1 MIAHLKGQLAYKSPE
16 YTIVDV
22 NGVGYQ
28 VFTPLSTYYALP
40 GLGQTV
46 SLRVHTRVREDEL
59 KLFGF
64 LTEEEQTI
72 FQKLITINKVGPRV
86 ALGILSGMSPA
97 DFISAVMNNDAAR
110 LSTIPGVGK
119 KTAERLTL
127 EMKDKLADLALEVGG
142 HLVERRRQPGQVVL
156 AESPIAGSGT
166 ARIDQALGF
175 EEPDLRHCHIGELWL
190 QAGQHLTDSERCRLR
205 RVVFEQLVGHGGRN
219 LLRGRCHGRTPA

>member
-1 MIAHLKGQLAYKSPE
+1 MIAHLKGQLTYKSPE
-16 YTIVDV
+16 YSIVDV

-72 FQKLITINKVGPRV
+72 FQKLITINKVGPRL

-97 DFISAVMNNDAAR
+97 DLLSAVMNNDAAK

-119 KTAERLTL
+119 KTAERLTM
-127 EMKDKLADLALEVGG
+127 EMKDKLADMVLSMEHQPDSAPTQGFFDDALSALCNLGYKKPE
-142 HLVERRRQPGQVVL
+142 
-156 AESPIAGSGT
+156 AEK
-166 ARIDQALGF
+166 ALKMIYNQNSKDASL
-175 EEPDLRHCHIGELWL
+175 EELIKESLNIL
-190 QAGQHLTDSERCRLR
+190 
-205 RVVFEQLVGHGGRN
+205 
-219 LLRGRCHGRTPA
+219 

>member
-1 MIAHLKGQLAYKSPE
+1 MIAHLKGQLTYKSPE
-16 YTIVDV
+16 YTIIDV

-40 GLGQTV
+40 NLGQTV

-72 FQKLITINKVGPRV
+72 FQKLITINKVGPRL
-86 ALGILSGMSPA
+86 ALGILSGMSPE
-97 DFISAVMNNDAAR
+97 DLFSAIMNNDAAK

-127 EMKDKLADLALEVGG
+127 EMKDKLADLALDIG
-142 HLVERRRQPGQVVL
+142 HRPKAAPKEGFYDDALSALVNLGYKKPEAEKALKTIYNQNGKDASLEDLIKESLNVL
-156 AESPIAGSGT
+156 
-166 ARIDQALGF
+166 
-175 EEPDLRHCHIGELWL
+175 
-190 QAGQHLTDSERCRLR
+190 
-205 RVVFEQLVGHGGRN
+205 
-219 LLRGRCHGRTPA
+219 

>member
-40 GLGQTV
+40 NLGQTV
-46 SLRVHTRVREDEL
+46 SLKIHTRVREDEL

-64 LTEEEQTI
+64 LTEQEQTI
-72 FQKLITINKVGPRV
+72 FQKLITINKVGPRL

-127 EMKDKLADLALEVGG
+127 EMKDKLADLGLEMQHHPEATQKQGFYDDALSALINLGYKKPE
-142 HLVERRRQPGQVVL
+142 
-156 AESPIAGSGT
+156 AEK
-166 ARIDQALGF
+166 ALKTIYNQNGKDANL
-175 EEPDLRHCHIGELWL
+175 EDLIKESLNIL
-190 QAGQHLTDSERCRLR
+190 
-205 RVVFEQLVGHGGRN
+205 
-219 LLRGRCHGRTPA
+219 

>member
-1 MIAHLKGQLAYKSPE
+1 MIAHLKGQLTYKSPE
-16 YTIVDV
+16 YSIVDV

-72 FQKLITINKVGPRV
+72 FQKLITINKVGPRL
-86 ALGILSGMSPA
+86 ALGILSGMSPS
-97 DFISAVMNNDAAR
+97 DLFSAVMNNDSAR
-110 LSTIPGVGK
+110 LSTIPGGGK

-127 EMKDKLADLALEVGG
+127 EMKDKLADLALDMEHRPESAPVEGFYEDALSA
-142 HLVERRRQPGQVVL
+142 LVNLGYKKSE
-156 AESPIAGSGT
+156 AEKALKAIYTQSGKD
-166 ARIDQALGF
+166 ASL
-175 EEPDLRHCHIGELWL
+175 EELIKESLN
-190 QAGQHLTDSERCRLR
+190 
-205 RVVFEQLVGHGGRN
+205 N
-219 LLRGRCHGRTPA
+219 L

>member
-1 MIAHLKGQLAYKSPE
+1 MIAHLKGQLTYKSPE
-16 YTIVDV
+16 YTIIDV

-40 GLGQTV
+40 ASGQTV
-46 SLRVHTRVREDEL
+46 SLKIFTRVREDEL

-72 FQKLITINKVGPRV
+72 FQKLITINKVGPRL

-97 DFISAVMNNDAAR
+97 DLLSAVMNNDSAK

-127 EMKDKLADLALEVGG
+127 EMKDKLADMALEMEHPADSAPKQGFYDDALSALLNLG
-142 HLVERRRQPGQVVL
+142 YKKPE
-156 AESPIAGSGT
+156 AEK
-166 ARIDQALGF
+166 ALKTVYNQNGKEASI
-175 EEPDLRHCHIGELWL
+175 EELIKESLNIL
-190 QAGQHLTDSERCRLR
+190 
-205 RVVFEQLVGHGGRN
+205 
-219 LLRGRCHGRTPA
+219 

>member
-1 MIAHLKGQLAYKSPE
+1 MIAHLKGQLTYKSPE

-97 DFISAVMNNDAAR
+97 DLFSAVMNNNIAR

-127 EMKDKLADLALEVGG
+127 EMKDKLADLALAMDHQPESARAEGFYDDALSA
-142 HLVERRRQPGQVVL
+142 LVNLGYKKPEAEKALKTIYNQNGKDASLEDLIKESLNVL
-156 AESPIAGSGT
+156 
-166 ARIDQALGF
+166 
-175 EEPDLRHCHIGELWL
+175 
-190 QAGQHLTDSERCRLR
+190 
-205 RVVFEQLVGHGGRN
+205 
-219 LLRGRCHGRTPA
+219 

>member
-1 MIAHLKGQLAYKSPE
+1 MIAHLKGQLAFKSPE

-40 GLGQTV
+40 GLGQIV

-72 FQKLITINKVGPRV
+72 FQKLITINKVGPRL

-97 DFISAVMNNDAAR
+97 DLLSAVMNNDSAR

-127 EMKDKLADLALEVGG
+127 ELKDKLADLSVGMEHQPESAPTQGFYNDALSALLNLGYRKPE
-142 HLVERRRQPGQVVL
+142 
-156 AESPIAGSGT
+156 AEK
-166 ARIDQALGF
+166 ALKTIYNQNGKDASL
-175 EEPDLRHCHIGELWL
+175 EELIKESLNIL
-190 QAGQHLTDSERCRLR
+190 
-205 RVVFEQLVGHGGRN
+205 
-219 LLRGRCHGRTPA
+219 

>member
-1 MIAHLKGQLAYKSPE
+1 MIAHLKGQLTYKSPE

-97 DFISAVMNNDAAR
+97 DFISAVVNNDAAR

-119 KTAERLTL
+119 KTAERLAM
-127 EMKDKLADLALEVGG
+127 EMKDKLADLALEMAQDPGATPKQG
-142 HLVERRRQPGQVVL
+142 FYDDALSALVNLGYKKPE
-156 AESPIAGSGT
+156 AEK
-166 ARIDQALGF
+166 ALKTIYNQNGKDASL
-175 EEPDLRHCHIGELWL
+175 EDLIKESLNIL
-190 QAGQHLTDSERCRLR
+190 
-205 RVVFEQLVGHGGRN
+205 
-219 LLRGRCHGRTPA
+219 

>member
-1 MIAHLKGQLAYKSPE
+1 MFAHLKGELAYKSPE

-40 GLGQTV
+40 NLGQTV

-72 FQKLITINKVGPRV
+72 FQKLITINKVGPRL

-97 DFISAVMNNDAAR
+97 DLFSAVMNNNIAR

-127 EMKDKLADLALEVGG
+127 EMKDKLADLALAMDHQPESARAEGFYDDALSA
-142 HLVERRRQPGQVVL
+142 LVNLGYKKPEAEKALKTIYNQNGKDASLEDLIKESLNVL
-156 AESPIAGSGT
+156 
-166 ARIDQALGF
+166 
-175 EEPDLRHCHIGELWL
+175 
-190 QAGQHLTDSERCRLR
+190 
-205 RVVFEQLVGHGGRN
+205 
-219 LLRGRCHGRTPA
+219 